1 MVIAG
6 GSRISGFNRLLRGTR
21 QATASL
27 TLKLL
32 LLVGIFM
39 ALPAVL
45 YGQFESADRQN
56 RTLVAESLR
65 RDGWLIAQALAA
77 KLEQQDNLS
86 PSALNDTLARFTGNG
101 TLLKLMFRPADAGE
115 GSRFYFIA
123 SAPRVTPEQIGP
135 DLDLLARHGI
145 LASLADSCS
154 WDQPVQ
160 IRYHQLDGAEEILTS
175 INPIQ
180 TPRGCW
186 ALVAANDS
194 SALLSAAFDRPYWQ
208 SDSVRMAALIYVAF
222 AALALIIA
230 LNVRRALRQFRRAAR
245 EIRRGGIGAA
255 AFAERNT
262 LPELASVASD
272 FDRLVQDLHRAA
284 SNIRRTAED
293 NAHALKTP
301 LAVIRSALQPLKVK
315 LADSDQRSQ
324 RAIQLIDSALNRL
337 SNLISLSQRLGNDT
351 ADFIEAPKLRI
362 DLTDLLTEALANAR
376 EIAPAKRIR
385 FLRHL
390 DHNIH
395 VRAPDGIL
403 DVIIENILDNAV
415 SFCVAGGTITTR
427 LQRIGDRIDLTIDDE
442 GPGID
447 PEKLDYIFERHFSS
461 RPAGGAVEGPSHA
474 GLGLWIVRHHTEALG
489 GRVTAS
495 NRPSGGLRI
504 HISLPRN
511 S

>member
-1 MVIAG
+1 
-6 GSRISGFNRLLRGTR
+6 
-21 QATASL
+21 
-27 TLKLL
+27 
-32 LLVGIFM
+32 M

-45 YGQFESADRQN
+45 YGQFEHADRQS
-56 RTLVAESLR
+56 RALVAESLR
-65 RDGWLIAQALAA
+65 RDGWLIAQALAT
-77 KLEQQDNLS
+77 KLEQQDHLS
-86 PSALNDTLARFTGNG
+86 PAALNDMLARFTGNG
-101 TLLKLMFRPADAGE
+101 TLLKLMYRPADAGQ

-123 SAPRVTPEQIGP
+123 SAPRVTAEQMGP
-135 DLDLLARHGI
+135 DLDLLAGHGI

-154 WDQPVQ
+154 WEQPVQ

-175 INPIQ
+175 IIPIH

-186 ALVAANDS
+186 VLISANDS
-194 SALLSAAFDRPYWQ
+194 SALLSSAFGRPYWQ
-208 SDSVRMAALIYVAF
+208 SDSVRMAALIYVSF
-222 AALALIIA
+222 AALALIVA

-262 LPELASVASD
+262 LPELASVATD
-272 FDRLVQDLHRAA
+272 FDRLVGDLHRAA

-293 NAHALKTP
+293 NAHSLKTP
-301 LAVIRSALQPLKVK
+301 LAVIRSALQPLKTK
-315 LADSDQRSQ
+315 LAENDQRAQ
-324 RAIQLIDSALNRL
+324 RAVQLIESSLTRL

-362 DLTDLLTEALANAR
+362 NLTDLLAEALQNAR
-376 EIAPAKRIR
+376 EIAPAKRIK

-390 DHNIH
+390 DHDLH

-415 SFCVAGGTITTR
+415 SFCVAGGTITTKLRR
-427 LQRIGDRIDLTIDDE
+427 LGDDIDLTIDDE

-447 PEKLDYIFERHFSS
+447 PDKLDYIFERHFSS
-461 RPAGGAVEGPSHA
+461 RPAAAASDGPSHA

-489 GRVTAS
+489 GRVAAS

-504 HISLPRN
+504 HITLPRN
-511 S
+511 G